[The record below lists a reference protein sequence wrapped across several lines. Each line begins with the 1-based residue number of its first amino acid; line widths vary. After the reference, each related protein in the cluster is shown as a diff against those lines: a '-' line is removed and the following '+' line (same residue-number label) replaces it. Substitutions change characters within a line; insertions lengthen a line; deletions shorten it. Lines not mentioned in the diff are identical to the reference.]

1 MSLEKITKPLN
12 ARHWIGH
19 MEADY
24 VYTLGVAG
32 ERFFKEIK
40 ENGRIMGAKCPKC
53 NVVFV
58 PPRMYCE
65 RCFEKLEEWV
75 DVGKKGVVHT
85 FTIAT
90 IDINGEKLAKPEIY
104 ALIKFDGTCGGI
116 IHKIGETDTVYIG
129 MEVEAVFKPQN
140 ERKASINDIAYF
152 KPAK

>member
-1 MSLEKITKPLN
+1 MSLEKITNPFN

-24 VYTLGVAG
+24 VYTLGIAG

-40 ENGRIMGAKCPKC
+40 ENDRIMGAKCPKC
-53 NVVFV
+53 NVIYI

-65 RCFEKLEEWV
+65 KCFEKLEEWV
-75 DVGKKGVVHT
+75 DVGKRGIVHT

-90 IDINGEKLAKPEIY
+90 IDINGEKLEKPTIC
-104 ALIKFDGTCGGI
+104 ALIKFDGVHGGI

-129 MEVEAVFKPQN
+129 MEVEAVLKPQN
-140 ERKASINDIAYF
+140 ERKASINDIEYF

>member
-1 MSLEKITKPLN
+1 MSLEKLTNPLKI
-12 ARHWIGH
+12 RHWHGD
-19 MEADY
+19 MEANY

-40 ENGRIMGAKCPKC
+40 QKGRIMGAKCPKC
-53 NVVFV
+53 GIVHL

-75 DVGKKGVVHT
+75 DVGKEGIIHT

-90 IDINGEKLAKPEIY
+90 IDIEGNKLPKPTIY
-104 ALIKFDGTCGGI
+104 ALIKFDGVHGGL
-116 IHKIGETDTVYIG
+116 IHKIGETDTVCIG
-129 MEVEAVFKPQN
+129 MKVRAVLKPPKK
-140 ERKASINDIAYF
+140 RKTSINDIEYF